1 MMTAQILDGRACAS
15 QIEKEIIAEVSKIS
29 RPPHLV
35 VVIVGDDPASKVY
48 VGNKIKT
55 CKRLGIRSTLIE
67 KKADISESILVSL
80 IQDLNDDD
88 DVDGILIQSPL
99 PNHLDEMMLTDL
111 IDPNKDVDGFHPI
124 NLGRLVQ
131 GRTDGLIPCTPHGI
145 IRLLNHYQ
153 IPLQGKQAVVIG
165 RSRIVGMPMSLL
177 LASQGCNATVTITHS
192 KTEDL
197 AEVVKKAD
205 IVIAAVGRAEMIDHT
220 WIKPGCV
227 VVDVGINRV
236 DDASHE
242 RGWKLSGD
250 AHLNVSTKA
259 SWVSP
264 VPGGVG
270 PMTVMM
276 LMQNTVNAAKNRRQK

>member
-67 KKADISESILVSL
+67 KKADISESLLVSL
-80 IQDLNDDD
+80 IQELNDDD

-205 IVIAAVGRAEMIDHT
+205 IVIAAVGRAEMIDDT

-250 AHLNVSTKA
+250 AHPNVSTKA

-276 LMQNTVNAAKNRRQK
+276 LMQNTVNAAKKRRQK

>member
-1 MMTAQILDGRACAS
+1 MMTAQILDGKACAS

-67 KKADISESILVSL
+67 KKADISESLLVSL
-80 IQDLNDDD
+80 VQELNDDD

-111 IDPNKDVDGFHPI
+111 INPNKDVDGFHPI

-205 IVIAAVGRAEMIDHT
+205 IVIAAVGRAEMIDDT

>member
-1 MMTAQILDGRACAS
+1 MMTAQILDGKACAS

-67 KKADISESILVSL
+67 KKADISESLLVSL
-80 IQDLNDDD
+80 IQELNDDD

-205 IVIAAVGRAEMIDHT
+205 IVIAAVGRAEMIDDT

>member
-1 MMTAQILDGRACAS
+1 MMTAQILDGKACAS

-67 KKADISESILVSL
+67 KKVDISESILVSL

-205 IVIAAVGRAEMIDHT
+205 IVIAAVGRAEMIDDT

>member
-15 QIEKEIIAEVSKIS
+15 QIEKEIIAEISKIS

-67 KKADISESILVSL
+67 KKADISESLLVSL
-80 IQDLNDDD
+80 IQELNDDD

-111 IDPNKDVDGFHPI
+111 LDPNKDVDGFHPI

-205 IVIAAVGRAEMIDHT
+205 IIIAAVGRAEMIDDT

-242 RGWKLSGD
+242 E
-250 AHLNVSTKA
+250 
-259 SWVSP
+259 
-264 VPGGVG
+264 VG
-270 PMTVMM
+270 
-276 LMQNTVNAAKNRRQK
+276 N

>member
-1 MMTAQILDGRACAS
+1 MMTAQILDGKACAS

-80 IQDLNDDD
+80 IQELNDDD

-111 IDPNKDVDGFHPI
+111 INPNKDVDGFHPI

-205 IVIAAVGRAEMIDHT
+205 IVIAAVGRAEMIDDT

>member
-1 MMTAQILDGRACAS
+1 MMTAQILDGKACAS

-80 IQDLNDDD
+80 IQELNDDD

-205 IVIAAVGRAEMIDHT
+205 IVIAAVGRAEMIDDT

-276 LMQNTVNAAKNRRQK
+276 LMQNTVNAAKKRR

>member
-15 QIEKEIIAEVSKIS
+15 QIEKEIIAEISKIS

-67 KKADISESILVSL
+67 KKVDISESLLVSL
-80 IQDLNDDD
+80 IQELNDDD

-111 IDPNKDVDGFHPI
+111 INPNKDVDGFHPI

-205 IVIAAVGRAEMIDHT
+205 IVIAAVGRAEMIDDT

>member
-15 QIEKEIIAEVSKIS
+15 QIEKEIIAEISKIS

-67 KKADISESILVSL
+67 KKVDISESILVSL
-80 IQDLNDDD
+80 IQELNDDD

-205 IVIAAVGRAEMIDHT
+205 IVIAAVGRAEMIDNT

>member
-1 MMTAQILDGRACAS
+1 MMTAQILDGKACAN

-67 KKADISESILVSL
+67 KKADISESLLVSL
-80 IQDLNDDD
+80 IQELNDDD
-88 DVDGILIQSPL
+88 DVDGILVQSPL

-131 GRTDGLIPCTPHGI
+131 GRTDGLVPCTPHGI

-205 IVIAAVGRAEMIDHT
+205 IVIAAVGRAEMIDDT

-250 AHLNVSTKA
+250 AHPNVSIKA

-276 LMQNTVNAAKNRRQK
+276 LMQNTVNAAKKRRQK

>member
-1 MMTAQILDGRACAS
+1 MMTAQILDGKACAS

-35 VVIVGDDPASKVY
+35 VVIVGGDPASKVY

-67 KKADISESILVSL
+67 KEANISEDLLKSL
-80 IQDLNDDD
+80 IQELNDDD

-99 PNHLDEMMLTDL
+99 PNHLDEIMLTDL
-111 IDPNKDVDGFHPI
+111 IDPLKDVDGFHPI

-131 GRTDGLIPCTPHGI
+131 GRTDGLIPCTPFGI
-145 IRLLNHYQ
+145 IRLLNYYQ

-197 AEVVKKAD
+197 AEVVKRAD
-205 IVIAAVGRAEMIDHT
+205 IVIAAVGRAEMIDNR

-236 DDASHE
+236 
-242 RGWKLSGD
+242 
-250 AHLNVSTKA
+250 
-259 SWVSP
+259 
-264 VPGGVG
+264 
-270 PMTVMM
+270 
-276 LMQNTVNAAKNRRQK
+276 

>member
-1 MMTAQILDGRACAS
+1 MMTAQILDGKACAS

-67 KKADISESILVSL
+67 KKADISESLLVSL
-80 IQDLNDDD
+80 IQELNDDD

-111 IDPNKDVDGFHPI
+111 INPNKDVDGFHPI

-205 IVIAAVGRAEMIDHT
+205 IVIAAVGRAEMIDDT

>member
-1 MMTAQILDGRACAS
+1 MMTAQILDGKACAS

-67 KKADISESILVSL
+67 KKADISESLLVSL
-80 IQDLNDDD
+80 IQELNDDD
-88 DVDGILIQSPL
+88 NVDGILIQSPL

-205 IVIAAVGRAEMIDHT
+205 IVIAAVGRAEMIDDT

>member
-1 MMTAQILDGRACAS
+1 MMTAQILDGKACAS

-67 KKADISESILVSL
+67 KKADISESLLVSL
-80 IQDLNDDD
+80 VQELNDDD

-205 IVIAAVGRAEMIDHT
+205 IVIAAVGRAEMIDDT

>member
-80 IQDLNDDD
+80 IQELNDDD

-205 IVIAAVGRAEMIDHT
+205 IVIAAVGRAEMIDDT

>member
-1 MMTAQILDGRACAS
+1 MMTAQILDGKACAS
-15 QIEKEIIAEVSKIS
+15 EIEKEIIAEVSKIS

-67 KKADISESILVSL
+67 EKADISESILVSL

-205 IVIAAVGRAEMIDHT
+205 IVIAAVGRAEMIDNT

>member
-1 MMTAQILDGRACAS
+1 MMTAQILDGKACAS
-15 QIEKEIIAEVSKIS
+15 QIEKEIIAEVSKIP

-67 KKADISESILVSL
+67 KKADISESLLVSL
-80 IQDLNDDD
+80 IQELNDDD

-205 IVIAAVGRAEMIDHT
+205 IVIAAVGRAEMIDDT

-236 DDASHE
+236 DDAAHE

>member
-55 CKRLGIRSTLIE
+55 CKRLGIQSTLIE

>member
-1 MMTAQILDGRACAS
+1 MMTAQILDGKACAS
-15 QIEKEIIAEVSKIS
+15 EIEKEIIAEVSKIS
-29 RPPHLV
+29 RSPHLV
-35 VVIVGDDPASKVY
+35 VVIVGDDAASKVY

-67 KKADISESILVSL
+67 EKADISESILVSL

-205 IVIAAVGRAEMIDHT
+205 IVIAAVGRAEMIDNT